1 VVKHL
6 KDTME
11 ELRLPVGA
19 AAQILAAAGS
29 IRNDVLGR

>member
-11 ELRLPVGA
+11 ELRFPVGA
-19 AAQILAAAGS
+19 AAQIFSAAGS